1 MNIMGFPNA
10 AGLQSQNLGIMD
22 QRLSLEW
29 VRDNIAYFG
38 GDPSRIMIWGQSAG
52 EESLIICENR

>member
-10 AGLQSQNLGIMD
+10 AGLYDQNLGLMD

-29 VRDNIAYFG
+29 VRDNIFSFG
-38 GDPSRIMIWGQSAG
+38 GDASKIMIWGQSAG
-52 EESLIICENR
+52 AGRY